1 MDVKVFL
8 IREFTQ
14 KALTLFFFFFSFP
27 LHALQNRVREAGSG
41 EIMDGE

>member
-14 KALTLFFFFFSFP
+14 KGS
-27 LHALQNRVREAGSG
+27 VRFLACRKKERKKEA
-41 EIMDGE
+41 EEEK

>member
-14 KALTLFFFFFSFP
+14 KALTLFFFFSFP

>member
-14 KALTLFFFFFSFP
+14 K
-27 LHALQNRVREAGSG
+27 GSIGFLAHRTEG
-41 EIMDGE
+41 EIGEIIDSD

>member
-14 KALTLFFFFFSFP
+14 KGSFCFM
-27 LHALQNRVREAGSG
+27 ACRTEGERVEV
-41 EIMDGE
+41 EE

>member
-14 KALTLFFFFFSFP
+14 KGSVRLLACRKKDKKRWKKRN
-27 LHALQNRVREAGSG
+27 NRW
-41 EIMDGE
+41 

>member
-14 KALTLFFFFFSFP
+14 KALTLFFFFFFFSASR
-27 LHALQNRVREAGSG
+27 LAEQSERGWKWGNNGW
-41 EIMDGE
+41 